1 MYIHPVLYTFR
12 TNAYQDV
19 AYMQHPNV
27 RTMFSNVRA
36 MFFNVHNLQSW
47 LAIEQQEYMDALNRQ
62 EIAEKELKCIQQE
75 YNALY
80 VAVDTLRKD
89 YEDLGK
95 LRKRQ
100 EKTLD
105 EIFGGK
111 YGSEL
116 EEQLEKETDLLNER
130 KEMVTAA
137 RNKWYN
143 AQVLMKHAYDQLGY
157 STRRWAQIKS
167 VQPEMVQVRVN
178 IMLKSL

>member
-1 MYIHPVLYTFR
+1 MYIYTFR
-12 TNAYQDV
+12 TKEYQDV

-27 RTMFSNVRA
+27 RAMFSNV
-36 MFFNVHNLQSW
+36 HHLQSR
-47 LAIEQQEYMDALNRQ
+47 LANEQQEYMDALNRQ
-62 EIAEKELKCIQQE
+62 EVAEKELKCIQQE

-80 VAVDTLRKD
+80 TEVDTLRKD

-95 LRKRQ
+95 LRERQ

-157 STRRWAQIKS
+157 STRRWAQIKT
-167 VQPEMVQVRVN
+167 VQPEMIQVRVN